1 MKLTRTTVI
10 AILSTLGML
19 ALILLQVRWLQ
30 QSSALISEQF
40 EQKVSSALSTAIL
53 KLKDPSGISHC
64 EEGPDGCYIL
74 PQEKEAELKCK
85 LTGVLACY
93 DLPTRFEFQIV
104 NEQDSPVKDDSPY
117 CCSLRHLDE
126 KLEDKMVVIA
136 FLDKPKYIA
145 EKMGLMI
152 LFSALILLLLSG
164 IFIYINLALLKQ
176 KRATE
181 RNTDFFNNMAHEFKT
196 PLTNIILATK
206 MLKKRQKEEPFLDV
220 IQKEGERLKW
230 QVERVLHLAKME
242 HGGYEIEKQYF
253 LLQPQIEQLLS
264 TMYARLQEE
273 KAVVNMDI
281 SEGLQIYADPFHLS
295 NSIRNLLDNALKYCK
310 AAPIINISAKET
322 QEGVVLQIADNG
334 IGISKANQD
343 FIFKKFQR
351 VGSGDLHDHKGF
363 GLGLA
368 YVQKVME
375 LHAGFIRIVSEL
387 NKGSRFDLVLPRPH

>member
-1 MKLTRTTVI
+1 MKLTRTTLI

-30 QSSALISEQF
+30 QSRQLISEQF
-40 EQKVSSALSTAIL
+40 EQKVSDALSTAIL
-53 KLKDPSGISHC
+53 KLKDPSGIAHC
-64 EEGPDGCYIL
+64 AEDPEGCYIL
-74 PQEKEAELKCK
+74 PPEKEAELKCK
-85 LTGVLACY
+85 LRSVLACY

-104 NEQDSPVKDDSPY
+104 NEQDSPIKDDSPY
-117 CCSLRHLDE
+117 CCSLRYLDE
-126 KLEDKMVVIA
+126 KLEDKMVTIA
-136 FLDKPKYIA
+136 FLDKPRYILK
-145 EKMGLMI
+145 KMGLMV
-152 LFSALILLLLSG
+152 LFSGLIMLLLSG
-164 IFIYINLALLKQ
+164 IFIYINVALLRQ
-176 KRATE
+176 KRAME

-220 IQKEGERLKW
+220 IQTEGERLKL

-242 HGGYEIEKQYF
+242 HGDYEIEREYF
-253 LLQPQIEQLLS
+253 LLQPHIEQLLS
-264 TMYARLQEE
+264 TMYARLKSED
-273 KAVVNMDI
+273 AIVNVEVPEDMK
-281 SEGLQIYADPFHLS
+281 IYADPFHLS
-295 NSIRNLLDNALKYCK
+295 NSIRNLLDNALKYCEEQ
-310 AAPIINISAKET
+310 PVINITAKET

-343 FIFKKFQR
+343 FIFEKFQR

-375 LHAGFIRIVSEL
+375 LHTGFIRIVSEL
-387 NKGSRFDLVLPRPH
+387 NKGSRFDLVLPRES